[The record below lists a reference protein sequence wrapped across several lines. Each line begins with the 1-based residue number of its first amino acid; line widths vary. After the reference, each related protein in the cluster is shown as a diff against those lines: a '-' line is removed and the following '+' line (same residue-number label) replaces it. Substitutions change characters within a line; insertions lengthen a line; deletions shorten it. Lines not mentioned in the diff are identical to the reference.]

1 MKTYIVVYTDETLV
15 GNQCDQMEI
24 NALNLES
31 AYDLVN
37 SFYPDLMIDQI
48 YPLDN

>member
-24 NALNLES
+24 NAPNLES
-31 AYDLVN
+31 AHELVN

-48 YPLDN
+48 YPA